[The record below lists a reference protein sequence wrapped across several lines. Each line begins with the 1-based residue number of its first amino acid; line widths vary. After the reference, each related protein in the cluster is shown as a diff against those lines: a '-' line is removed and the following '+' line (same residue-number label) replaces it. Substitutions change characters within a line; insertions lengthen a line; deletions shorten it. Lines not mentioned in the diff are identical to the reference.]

1 LWCTAWE
8 SCHTLK
14 FFSRKTF
21 KTCYGS

>member
-21 KTCYGS
+21 ETCYGS